1 MDTWVF
7 SEKDCANPIVP
18 ANPTQ
23 SLGQAVCMIVQ
34 QWSQAQVEARYEPYL
49 DCTYQSQGGQTVPQI
64 IISDQQALASFVI
77 SATTMGTQLTAS
89 LQQIAT
95 SMSAAGATSK
105 ALLAKTNTYFQ
116 TISTPVTEAVGL
128 SAGLN
133 CAFLTADYDHAQT
146 SVCKNVLPS
155 LFVLMLLTSI
165 ASLICLVSLVPV
177 LLMARR
183 SPKAAKAV
191 VSNSPA

>member
-1 MDTWVF
+1 MDNWVF
-7 SEKDCANPIVP
+7 YESDCASPIIP
-18 ANPTQ
+18 TNPTQ

-49 DCTYQSQGGQTVPQI
+49 DCTYQSEGGQTVPQI
-64 IISDQQALASFVI
+64 IIADQQALASFVI

-89 LQQIAT
+89 LQQIAN
-95 SMSAAGATSK
+95 SMNAAATKTK

-116 TISTPVTEAVGL
+116 TISTPVTTAVGITE
-128 SAGLN
+128 LN
-133 CAFLTADYDHAQT
+133 CAFLTADYDSAQT

-165 ASLICLVSLVPV
+165 ASVICLVSLVPV

-183 SPKAAKAV
+183 TPKSAKAV